1 MPSETLSSVSSS
13 RLDAAEADEWP
24 ALYAVAIDQLLS
36 EKQEQHQHASA
47 GVCKKTSLW
56 KFTTHG
62 LACQFQ
68 PCAVNFHKICPRT
81 EHTQQERECKPEDKR
96 HNTNSIHTY
105 RCRGLV
111 PLPAWSCQMPACRFP
126 RYSATRTRTRT
137 RKHLSGHTQAPSI
150 YTCMCKDK
158 CTP

>member
-1 MPSETLSSVSSS
+1 MNGQRCTLLPLISSCLRSKSN
-13 RLDAAEADEWP
+13 
-24 ALYAVAIDQLLS
+24 INTLLL
-36 EKQEQHQHASA
+36 ACA
-47 GVCKKTSLW
+47 KKTPLW

-62 LACQFQ
+62 LACQFR

-105 RCRGLV
+105 RCWCLA
-111 PLPAWSCQMPACRFP
+111 LPAWICAMPAWRFP
-126 RYSATRTRTRT
+126 RNSATRTRTRT
-137 RKHLSGHTQAPSI
+137 RKHLSGHTQAPST
-150 YTCMCKDK
+150 YTCTCKDK